1 MGGNKC
7 RVCDQPVSRMIG
19 FQKAIPRVNVGAG
32 SQGEWWSLE
41 EQIEGTRVG
50 DDSATTTIV
59 TLVLGE
65 DNVSRLGGCT
75 TL

>member
-7 RVCDQPVSRMIG
+7 PVCDQPVSQMTG
-19 FQKAIPRVNVGAG
+19 FQKAIPRVNRGAG
-32 SQGEWWSLE
+32 SQGEWWSVE
-41 EQIEGTRVG
+41 EMIEGIRV
-50 DDSATTTIV
+50 DDNSVTAPVV
-59 TLVLGE
+59 TLVLCE